1 MCIMRRQHE
10 TEINRMIRMVE
21 TITLKVSI
29 DSYKKFSLSTLFAVL
44 NPRACSLYIHKH
56 TLQNFLNNG

>member
-1 MCIMRRQHE
+1 MSCKINIIEKKIAIQETMCIMRRQHE

-29 DSYKKFSLSTLFAVL
+29 DSYKNYHWAHYLLF
-44 NPRACSLYIHKH
+44 
-56 TLQNFLNNG
+56 